1 MLGGNRRRV
10 AGLGLATLGAALALA
25 APAFASG
32 DRVVGVRD
40 ACDPASFNAALGPGA
55 CVRADNSGRFVTFDD
70 FIARVTKRHSHDA
83 WRFDREKVTL
93 KAGQSLVVEPDR
105 GGEFHTF
112 TEVPRFGPG
121 CIPLLNT
128 LVFPGPDQTPV
139 VPDCSTEGLAKS
151 GVPPVPGFQLR
162 PAGLKPGTHLFEC
175 AIHPW
180 MRTTVTVR

>member
-40 ACDPASFNAALGPGA
+40 ACDPATFNAALGAGT
-55 CVRADNSGRFVTFDD
+55 CVRADDSGRFVTFDD
-70 FIARVTKRHSHDA
+70 FIARVTKRRSHEA

-112 TEVPRFGPG
+112 TEVPEFGPG
-121 CIPLLNT
+121 CVPQLNM
-128 LVFPGPDQTPV
+128 LVFPDQDPESTV
-139 VPDCSTEGLAKS
+139 VPNCGAAFAND

-162 PAGLKPGTHLFEC
+162 PTGLTPGTHLFEC